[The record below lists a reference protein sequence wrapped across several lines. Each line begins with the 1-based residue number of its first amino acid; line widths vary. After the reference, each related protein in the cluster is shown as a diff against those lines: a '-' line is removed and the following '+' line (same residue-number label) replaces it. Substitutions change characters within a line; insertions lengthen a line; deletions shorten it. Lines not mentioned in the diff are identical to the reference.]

1 MITEFIEAIALIEIL
16 RFIRQFS
23 QKNSEMFL
31 RQIKRHRWVFF
42 FENRNSLH
50 TYLLVTKMS
59 VNWIFVIFQVFIFL
73 NGRFCSTLVHLAN
86 SAEIRRIT
94 IIWRKAPMMSLAPQ
108 TAWYQT
114 DRVKWVKSGSFQTSM
129 ILINN
134 GKRQVVLIRPSQNR
148 LSYKHLRA

>member
-1 MITEFIEAIALIEIL
+1 MIREFIEAIALIEIL

-23 QKNSEMFL
+23 QKNSWMFL
-31 RQIKRHRWVFF
+31 RQRHRWVFF
-42 FENRNSLH
+42 FENRNSLQ

-59 VNWIFVIFQVFIFL
+59 VNWIFVIFQVFIFF

-94 IIWRKAPMMSLAPQ
+94 IIRRKAPMMALASQ

-134 GKRQVVLIRPSQNR
+134 GKRQMVLIRPSQNR
-148 LSYKHLRA
+148 LSGKHLRA